1 MNTMDFATI
10 IKEIGRGAKGARAM
24 SREQAQTLLTAI
36 LDGTVPDMEL
46 GAILMALRI
55 KGETPEELAGFK
67 AALDART
74 RQVAVPEGPRC
85 VILPSYSG
93 ARKQANLMPL
103 LALLLAQRGI
113 PVLIHGRHDTDS
125 RSNTFKLL
133 EALDIP
139 PQTSLPNASAELVS
153 RKVACLRLDMLAR
166 GLDWLLAQRQRL
178 GVRNFG
184 HTLAKLLDPC
194 RDNSVRVVPVTHPAY
209 LETLETV
216 LCEENA
222 TALLMRGTEG
232 EAYAAPRRRPRLLGF
247 QQGIAQ
253 ELFAAAD
260 FAGEDPSNGFCAL
273 DENLKLIRDMLEGRI
288 AVPQA
293 LLDQAEA
300 IESLAIRS

>member
-1 MNTMDFATI
+1 MNTRRHHPISVQQASQESRFLHFTTIHPFRLAGSLPGPIISRVPGAKPLLSVTEILQTSPSSRIMNTMDFATI

-139 PQTSLPNASAELVS
+139 PQTSLPNASAE
-153 RKVACLRLDMLAR
+153 K
-166 GLDWLLAQRQRL
+166 
-178 GVRNFG
+178 
-184 HTLAKLLDPC
+184 
-194 RDNSVRVVPVTHPAY
+194 
-209 LETLETV
+209 
-216 LCEENA
+216 
-222 TALLMRGTEG
+222 
-232 EAYAAPRRRPRLLGF
+232 
-247 QQGIAQ
+247 
-253 ELFAAAD
+253 
-260 FAGEDPSNGFCAL
+260 
-273 DENLKLIRDMLEGRI
+273 
-288 AVPQA
+288 
-293 LLDQAEA
+293 
-300 IESLAIRS
+300 